1 MNIFK
6 IAKKLIQIADIVDKF
21 ASRELISTVRQL
33 VWNRY
38 FKNIVKY

>member
-21 ASRELISTVRQL
+21 ASRELISTVRL
-33 VWNRY
+33 LFRS
-38 FKNIVKY
+38 KNWR